1 MKAFFIVRIIEMKKG
16 FITKYLVIQSLLAGI
31 FITIIILVGETFSNN
46 VINAAIGSSVALLF
60 LHPKNR
66 QNRFKSL
73 VVGNLIAI
81 ITFILL
87 HFLFQL
93 FDQDLYV
100 SISNKNF
107 HIFSGISFFICL
119 LVMTLTNSEHVP
131 AAGTSIG
138 LSVHEFDFRLI
149 LFVIFSVLFLYV
161 FKLALDRYGKN
172 II

>member
-1 MKAFFIVRIIEMKKG
+1 MKKG
-16 FITKYLVIQSLLAGI
+16 FITKYHIIQSLLAGI
-31 FITIIILVGETFSNN
+31 FITVIILIGETFSNN

-73 VVGNLIAI
+73 VIGNLIAI

-87 HFLFQL
+87 HYLFLL
-93 FDQDLYV
+93 FNQDLYV
-100 SISNKNF
+100 SISNRDF
-107 HIFSGISFFICL
+107 HVFSGISFFICL
-119 LVMTLTNSEHVP
+119 LVMTVLNSEHVP

-138 LSVHEFDFRLI
+138 LSVNPLDFSLI
-149 LFVIFSVLFLYV
+149 FFIIFSVLFLYLV
-161 FKLALDRYGKN
+161 KLALDKYGKN

>member
-1 MKAFFIVRIIEMKKG
+1 MQKG
-16 FITKYLVIQSLLAGI
+16 FITKYHVIQSFLAGI

-87 HFLFQL
+87 HYIFLL
-93 FDQDLYV
+93 FNQDLHI
-100 SISNKNF
+100 SISDKNF
-107 HIFSGISFFICL
+107 HIFSGLSFFICL
-119 LVMTLTNSEHVP
+119 LVMTITNSEHVP

-138 LSVHEFDFRLI
+138 LSVNVLDFNLI

-161 FKLALDRYGKN
+161 FKLILDKYGKN

>member
-1 MKAFFIVRIIEMKKG
+1 MQKG
-16 FITKYLVIQSLLAGI
+16 FITKYHVIQSLLAGI

-81 ITFILL
+81 VTFILL
-87 HFLFQL
+87 HYIFLVFN
-93 FDQDLYV
+93 QDLYI
-100 SISNKNF
+100 SISNKEF
-107 HIFSGISFFICL
+107 HIFSGIAFFVCL
-119 LVMTLTNSEHVP
+119 LVMTITNSEHVP

-138 LSVHEFDFRLI
+138 LSVNAFDLRLI
-149 LFVIFSVLFLYV
+149 LFVVFSVLFLYA
-161 FKLALDRYGKN
+161 FKLVLDKFGKN